1 MAQTIKLKRSSV
13 SGNVPTTAQLDLG
26 ELAINTYDG
35 KIFIKKDNGTAS
47 VVQIGTNSLL
57 DLTDV
62 VGDGSSGQVL
72 TTDGSGSFSFTTVSG
87 GGGGE
92 VSAYS
97 RTVVSA
103 SAGQTVFP
111 VTYSVGF
118 VDVYLNG
125 VKLILST
132 DFTATNG
139 SSVTLAA
146 GAASGDTVEIIAYN
160 GATFQQVAQFS
171 FGKFTYIATT
181 NQTTFSGSDNNAST
195 LSYTPGSID
204 VYLNGV
210 LLDESEYTAS
220 DGTTIVL
227 NAGAA
232 VNDILK
238 VTSYDSPDTADLS
251 ISGSLTLGGT
261 ELTSTATELNLLDA
275 IARGSIIYGNASGET
290 AILALGEQDQILTS
304 NGTDLLWADPTTTRF
319 VEKTTNATLSAGDKV
334 IVDSSSSALT
344 MTLPASPTLGD
355 EIAIIDGTNTA
366 AINNITVAR
375 NGEKIDGV
383 AADMTIDV
391 NGAAFNIVYYNA
403 SRGWIFTE
411 R

>member
-47 VVQIGTNSLL
+47 VVQVGTNSLL

-72 TTDGSGSFSFTTVSG
+72 TTNGSGSFSFTTVSG

-92 VSAYS
+92 AAAYS

-111 VTYSVGF
+111 VTYSIGF

-160 GATFQQVAQFS
+160 GATFQQVSQFS
-171 FGKFTYIATT
+171 FGKFTYTATT
-181 NQTTFSGSDNNAST
+181 NQTTFSGSDNNATT

-204 VYLNGV
+204 VHLNGV

-220 DGTTIVL
+220 NGTSIVL

-238 VTSYDSPDTADLS
+238 VTSYDNSGTDDLS
-251 ISGSLTLGGT
+251 VSGNLTLGGT
-261 ELTSTATELNLLDA
+261 QLTSTATELNLLDA
-275 IARGSIIYGNASGET
+275 IARGSIIYGNASGQT

-304 NGTDLLWADPTTTRF
+304 NGTDLVWANPTTTRF
-319 VEKTTNATLSAGDKV
+319 VEKTSNATLSAGDKV

-366 AINNITVAR
+366 AINNITVSR

>member
-47 VVQIGTNSLL
+47 VVQVGTNSLL

-72 TTDGSGSFSFTTVSG
+72 TTNGSGSFSFTTVSG

-92 VSAYS
+92 AAAYS

-111 VTYSVGF
+111 VTYSIGF

-160 GATFQQVAQFS
+160 GATFQQVSQFS
-171 FGKFTYIATT
+171 FGKFTYTATT
-181 NQTTFSGSDNNAST
+181 NQTTFSGSDNNATT

-204 VYLNGV
+204 VHLNGV

-220 DGTTIVL
+220 NGTSIVL

-238 VTSYDSPDTADLS
+238 VTSYDNSGTDDLS
-251 ISGSLTLGGT
+251 VSGNLTLGGT
-261 ELTSTATELNLLDA
+261 QLTSTATELNLLDA
-275 IARGSIIYGNASGET
+275 IARGSIIYGNASGQT

-304 NGTDLLWADPTTTRF
+304 NGTDLVWANPTTTRF
-319 VEKTTNATLSAGDKV
+319 VEKTSNATLSAGDKV

>member
-47 VVQIGTNSLL
+47 VVQVGTNSLL

-72 TTDGSGSFSFTTVSG
+72 TTNGSGSFSFTTVSG

-92 VSAYS
+92 AAAYS

-111 VTYSVGF
+111 VTYSIGF

-171 FGKFTYIATT
+171 FGKFTYTATT
-181 NQTTFSGSDNNAST
+181 NQTTFSGSDNNATT

-204 VYLNGV
+204 VHLNGV

-220 DGTTIVL
+220 NGTSIVL

-238 VTSYDSPDTADLS
+238 VTSYDNSGTDDLS
-251 ISGSLTLGGT
+251 VSGNLTLGGT
-261 ELTSTATELNLLDA
+261 QLTSTATELNLLDA
-275 IARGSIIYGNASGET
+275 IARGSIIYGNASGQT

-304 NGTDLLWADPTTTRF
+304 NGTDLVWANPTTTRF
-319 VEKTTNATLSAGDKV
+319 VEKTSNATLSAGDKV

-366 AINNITVAR
+366 AINNITVSR

>member
-47 VVQIGTNSLL
+47 VVQVGTNSLL

-72 TTDGSGSFSFTTVSG
+72 TTNGSGSFSFTTVSG

-92 VSAYS
+92 AAAYS

-111 VTYSVGF
+111 VTYSIGF

-171 FGKFTYIATT
+171 FGKFTYTATT
-181 NQTTFSGSDNNAST
+181 NQTTFSGSDNNATT

-204 VYLNGV
+204 VHLNGV

-220 DGTTIVL
+220 NGTSIVL

-238 VTSYDSPDTADLS
+238 VTSYDNSGTDDLS
-251 ISGSLTLGGT
+251 ISGNLTLGGT
-261 ELTSTATELNLLDA
+261 QLTSTATELNLLDA
-275 IARGSIIYGNASGET
+275 IARGSIIYGNASGQT

-304 NGTDLLWADPTTTRF
+304 NGTDLVWANPTTTRF
-319 VEKTTNATLSAGDKV
+319 VEKTSNATLSAGDKV

>member
-47 VVQIGTNSLL
+47 VVQVGTNSLL

-72 TTDGSGSFSFTTVSG
+72 TTNGSGSFSFTTVSG

-92 VSAYS
+92 AAAYS

-111 VTYSVGF
+111 VTYSIGF

-171 FGKFTYIATT
+171 FGKFTYTATT
-181 NQTTFSGSDNNAST
+181 NQTTFSGSDNNATT

-204 VYLNGV
+204 VHLNGV

-220 DGTTIVL
+220 NGTSIVL

-238 VTSYDSPDTADLS
+238 VTSYDNSGTDDLS
-251 ISGSLTLGGT
+251 VSGNLTLGGT
-261 ELTSTATELNLLDA
+261 QLTSTATELNLLDA
-275 IARGSIIYGNASGET
+275 IARGSIIYGNASGQT

-304 NGTDLLWADPTTTRF
+304 NGTDLVWANPTTTRF
-319 VEKTTNATLSAGDKV
+319 VEKTSNATLSAGDKV

>member
-47 VVQIGTNSLL
+47 VVEVGTNSLL

-72 TTDGSGSFSFTTVSG
+72 TTNGSGSFSFTTVSG

-92 VSAYS
+92 AAAYS

-111 VTYSVGF
+111 VTYSIGF

-181 NQTTFSGSDNNAST
+181 NQTTFSGSDNNATT

-204 VYLNGV
+204 VHLNGV

-220 DGTTIVL
+220 NGTSIVL

-238 VTSYDSPDTADLS
+238 VTSYDNSGTDDLS
-251 ISGSLTLGGT
+251 ISGNLTLGGT
-261 ELTSTATELNLLDA
+261 QLTSTATELNLLDA
-275 IARGSIIYGNASGET
+275 IARGSIIYGNASGQT

-304 NGTDLLWADPTTTRF
+304 NGTDLVWANPTTTRF
-319 VEKTTNATLSAGDKV
+319 VEKTSNATLSAGDKV

>member
-47 VVQIGTNSLL
+47 VVQVGTNSLL

-72 TTDGSGSFSFTTVSG
+72 TTNGSGSFSFTTVSG

-92 VSAYS
+92 AAAYS

-111 VTYSVGF
+111 VTYSIGF

-160 GATFQQVAQFS
+160 GATFQQVSQFS
-171 FGKFTYIATT
+171 FGKFTYTATT
-181 NQTTFSGSDNNAST
+181 NQTTFSGSDNNATT

-204 VYLNGV
+204 VHLNGV

-220 DGTTIVL
+220 NGTSIVL

-238 VTSYDSPDTADLS
+238 VTSYDNSETDDLS
-251 ISGSLTLGGT
+251 ISGNLTLGGT
-261 ELTSTATELNLLDA
+261 QLTSTATELNLLDA
-275 IARGSIIYGNASGET
+275 IARGSIIYGNASGQT

-304 NGTDLLWADPTTTRF
+304 NGTDLVWANPTTTRF
-319 VEKTTNATLSAGDKV
+319 VEKTSNATLSAGDKV

-366 AINNITVAR
+366 AINNITVSR